1 MCLGWMIPPVV
12 SRYTGLRHIDRS
24 CQAVPVSR
32 LFLLFLLSLALPALA
47 FGLITWQVVAD
58 GPLLDA
64 DASVSRA
71 LLHPDRGSEL
81 LADLGNMEVAL
92 PVLLAVLVYAGL
104 RRRAA
109 GAARWW
115 LPPALAALWMAA
127 VPLLVVPVKELTDR
141 PGTPVHPGSGF
152 FPSGHTATAAVAYG
166 TAAVLLLPL
175 LRTVHARRALVVA
188 CAAVNAGVGFG
199 LVRRGYHWPLDVV
212 ASWCLCAVLLTLFVR
227 ALRRLTPA
235 QEPSG
240 VSSRTA
246 SQPK

>member
-1 MCLGWMIPPVV
+1 MPLW
-12 SRYTGLRHIDRS
+12 
-24 CQAVPVSR
+24 
-32 LFLLFLLSLALPALA
+32 LPAVF

-64 DASVSRA
+64 DARVSRA
-71 LLHPDRGSEL
+71 LVHPDRGSEL
-81 LADLGNMEVAL
+81 LADLGNIEVAL
-92 PVLLAVLVYAGL
+92 PVLLAVLGYVAL

-115 LPPALAALWMAA
+115 LPPALAALLMAA
-127 VPLLVVPVKELTDR
+127 VPLLVVPAKELTDR

-175 LRTVHARRALVVA
+175 LRTAHARRALVGA
-188 CAAVNAGVGFG
+188 CAVVNAGVGFG

-212 ASWCLCAVLLTLFVR
+212 ASWCLGAVLLTLFVLL
-227 ALRRLTPA
+227 LRRSAPPSA
-235 QEPSG
+235 PPEAPPEAPSG
-240 VSSRTA
+240 APPEAPSGAPSGTPSGA
-246 SQPK
+246 APQPK